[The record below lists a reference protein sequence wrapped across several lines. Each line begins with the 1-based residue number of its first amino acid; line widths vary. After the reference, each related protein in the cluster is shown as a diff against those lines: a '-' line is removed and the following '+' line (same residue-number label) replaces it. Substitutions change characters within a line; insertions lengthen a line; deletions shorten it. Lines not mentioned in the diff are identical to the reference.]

1 MHMEDCIFCKIA
13 AHTIPAEIVYEDA
26 DTISFLDIEPMND
39 GHTLVIPKAHAQDL
53 LSIPEETWLRVTATV
68 HKVAQAVE
76 KVLSPDGINI
86 VMNNRPAAGQV
97 VFHAHVHIVPR
108 KQGDGH
114 LKAAYKKKLESDGA
128 TELGKQIRAE
138 LT

>member
-1 MHMEDCIFCKIA
+1 MEDCIFCKIA
-13 AHTIPAEIVYEDA
+13 AHIIPAEILYED
-26 DTISFLDIEPMND
+26 DHTISFLDIQPMND
-39 GHTLVIPKAHAQDL
+39 GHALIIPKTHSQDI
-53 LSIPEETWLRVTATV
+53 LSMPEETWLQVTATV

-108 KQGDGH
+108 KQDDGH
-114 LKAAYKKKLESDGA
+114 LKAAYKKKLDDSEA
-128 TELGKQIRAE
+128 AELGKSIRDA
-138 LT
+138 L